1 VGAKKATKWVNK
13 EVPKVTR
20 VAREATVGTRVP
32 RVPREASSLQLKP
45 EDKTWEIKE
54 VVVADRIWETEVE
67 IVSDC
72 KLYPQYA

>member
-13 EVPKVTR
+13 VVPKVTR
-20 VAREATVGTRVP
+20 AAREATVEARVL
-32 RVPREASSLQLKP
+32 REASSLQVKLG
-45 EDKTWEIKE
+45 DKTREVKE
-54 VVVADRIWETEVE
+54 AVVADRIWETGAE